1 MFSVK
6 RNSNGFA
13 AFGKIPA
20 VPCPFVMN
28 GKEQRARFQSSL
40 GLSAVLECFEI
51 FVAVLFCK
59 GVAVGN
65 LRQRNLFELRAVAK
79 IDSLEKP
86 KYRISRLSSLFLL

>member
-1 MFSVK
+1 VFSVK
-6 RNSNGFA
+6 RNRNGFA

-28 GKEQRARFQSSL
+28 GKEQRTRFQPSL
-40 GLSAVLECFEI
+40 GLSAVLDCFEI
-51 FVAVLFCK
+51 FVAVLFCR

-65 LRQRNLFELRAVAK
+65 LRQRNLFEVGAVAK